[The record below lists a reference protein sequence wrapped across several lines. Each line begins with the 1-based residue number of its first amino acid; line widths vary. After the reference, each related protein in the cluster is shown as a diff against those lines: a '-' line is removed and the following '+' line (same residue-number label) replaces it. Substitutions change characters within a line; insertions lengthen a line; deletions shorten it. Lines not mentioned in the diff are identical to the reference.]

1 MGDEKLGFGGGL
13 EIGMDLAFLQ
23 AFVIDFDLNFA
34 RRGLN

>member
-13 EIGMDLAFLQ
+13 EIGVDLAFLQ
-23 AFVIDFDLNFA
+23 TFVIDFNLDFA